1 MPRNDSVKWI
11 QEGKNKF
18 IRFQLRDKDYGG
30 WVGDRTVRHNAPYWE
45 RAEVR
50 QISGLDKNAKYEL
63 GFNVRFVKGFS
74 GDRETFWQMHA
85 FNSHCK
91 KTSPPIMIK
100 ISQGGLLLAALK
112 EGGGGHINHYTNLKI
127 NDLLGKWSLFKLKF
141 DTSET
146 PVVSLFVDD
155 KEIIS
160 SVPYGIESCGTPHF
174 KFGIYRPG
182 RKTRDG
188 GTKLS
193 VIDFDKINLTVLD
206 TDYERVFCLR
216 KDTLISNSK
225 IYPADKCEPGDKKLT
240 SYQFNAI
247 SRFLKKGLSEDIL
260 RERVE
265 WSLEHPYLESRW
277 QINLRGWGDI
287 K

>member
-1 MPRNDSVKWI
+1 MP
-11 QEGKNKF
+11 
-18 IRFQLRDKDYGG
+18 Y
-30 WVGDRTVRHNAPYWE
+30 
-45 RAEVR
+45 
-50 QISGLDKNAKYEL
+50 
-63 GFNVRFVKGFS
+63 
-74 GDRETFWQMHA
+74 
-85 FNSHCK
+85 
-91 KTSPPIMIK
+91 
-100 ISQGGLLLAALK
+100 
-112 EGGGGHINHYTNLKI
+112 
-127 NDLLGKWSLFKLKF
+127 
-141 DTSET
+141 
-146 PVVSLFVDD
+146 
-155 KEIIS
+155 
-160 SVPYGIESCGTPHF
+160 F

-206 TDYERVFCLR
+206 TDYEQVFCLR
-216 KDTLISNSK
+216 KNKLISNSK
-225 IYPADKCEPGDKKLT
+225 IYTADKCEQCADKCEPGDKNIT

-287 K
+287 R